1 MPGKMGKI
9 AFIFPGQGAQYVGM
23 AKELAEAYP
32 ESKLALEEAG
42 DGAGLDLVGLCC
54 GGPED
59 HLNLTENTQPAVLA
73 ASAAALAPLAAAG
86 LVPSYTAGL
95 SLGEYTALVA
105 SRALSLFDAAKVV
118 RKRGRLMQEAVP
130 AGEGGMAAV
139 MGLSAEDCRTAC
151 NGLECQPANFNCPGQ
166 VVISGR
172 AAAVKAAAERCSQLG
187 AKKVIPLRVS
197 APFHSELMRPVA
209 PLLDAEFDGIR
220 IRDADPPVIANCTAR
235 PVTKAA
241 EIRRR
246 LLEQVYA
253 SVYWEDSVR
262 WMAAD
267 GVDTFVEIGPS
278 KVLSGFV
285 KRIAPQATI
294 LSVEDCTT
302 LDATMAAL
310 EGRWTLAVGG
320 R

>member
-1 MPGKMGKI
+1 M
-9 AFIFPGQGAQYVGM
+9 FPGQGAQHVGM
-23 AKELAEAYP
+23 AKELAESYP
-32 ESKLALEEAG
+32 ESKQALMEAS

-54 GGPED
+54 EGPED
-59 HLNLTENTQPAVLA
+59 QLNLTENTQPAVLA

-86 LVPSYTAGL
+86 LVPSFTAGL

-105 SRALSLFDAAKVV
+105 SGSMSLHDAAKVV
-118 RKRGRLMQEAVP
+118 RRRGRLMQEAVP
-130 AGEGGMAAV
+130 SGEGGMAAV
-139 MGLSAEDCRTAC
+139 MGLSADDCRAAC
-151 NGLECQPANFNCPGQ
+151 HGLECQPANFNCPGQ

-172 AAAVKAAAERCSQLG
+172 AAAVRAAAERCSALG
-187 AKKVIPLRVS
+187 ARKVIPLRVS

-209 PLLDAEFDGIR
+209 PLLEGELEQVHIK
-220 IRDADPPVIANCTAR
+220 DADPPVIANCTAR

-241 EIRRR
+241 EIRRL

-262 WMAAD
+262 WMAAN
-267 GVDTFVEIGPS
+267 GVDTFIEIGPS

-285 KRIAPQATI
+285 KRIAPRAAI
-294 LSVEDCTT
+294 LSVEDRAS
-302 LDATMAAL
+302 LDATLAAL
-310 EGRWTLAVGG
+310 EGRWTIAVGG

>member
-1 MPGKMGKI
+1 MTLKV
-9 AFIFPGQGAQYVGM
+9 AFMFPGQGAQYVGM

-32 ESKLALEEAG
+32 EARLALEEAG
-42 DGAGLDLVGLCC
+42 DGAGLDLMRLCC
-54 GGPED
+54 EGPED
-59 HLNLTENTQPAVLA
+59 RLNLTENTQPAVLA
-73 ASAAALAPLAAAG
+73 ASAAALAPVTAAG
-86 LVPSYTAGL
+86 LVPSFTAGL

-105 SRALSLFDAAKVV
+105 SSAMSLYDAAKVV
-118 RKRGRLMQEAVP
+118 RQRGRLMQEAVP

-139 MGLSAEDCRTAC
+139 VGLSPDDCRTAC

-172 AAAVKAAAERCSQLG
+172 AAAVKTAAERCSALG

-209 PLLDAEFDGIR
+209 PLLLAELDR
-220 IRDADPPVIANCTAR
+220 ITVKDADPPVVANCTAR

-241 EIRRR
+241 EIKQR
-246 LLEQVYA
+246 LVEQVYA

-262 WMAAD
+262 WLAAN

-278 KVLSGFV
+278 KALSGFV
-285 KRIAPQATI
+285 RRIVPQATI
-294 LSVEDCTT
+294 LSVEDRAS
-302 LDATMAAL
+302 LDATIAAI
-310 EGRWTLAVGG
+310 EGRWNLAVGG